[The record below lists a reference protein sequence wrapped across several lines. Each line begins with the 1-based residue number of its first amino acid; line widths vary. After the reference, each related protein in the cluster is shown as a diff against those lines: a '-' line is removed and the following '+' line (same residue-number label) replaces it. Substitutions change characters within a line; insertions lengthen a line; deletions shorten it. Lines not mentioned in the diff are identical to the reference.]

1 MFSTIILERIH
12 SSGVSMFK
20 SFSNVK
26 EFYDKPRSEILKVIK
41 NFEVIV
47 IKSTIK
53 IDHEFLNS
61 SEKIKV
67 IARAGTGLDNINQ
80 ELLQKKK
87 IELISVPKENSVAT
101 AEYIL
106 CMILF
111 LSKKISIIQKMINNN
126 DFSRHKIESI
136 QLDNSTIGV
145 IGLGSV
151 GLEVV
156 KRVNSFNCK
165 LLVFDNKKIG
175 KNIINK
181 FNITICR
188 SLSELL
194 KKSNFIIL
202 CASLNDGSENLI
214 NVKNYNIIQKGSYL
228 INCARA
234 ELVNQ
239 DILLRGLN
247 EGVFDAVAIDLI
259 SPEPV
264 YTKKK
269 QVLHP
274 LFSHPKVFYS
284 PHVAAMT
291 DTSQRKISTLLAS
304 KVKKFLLDEVDSI
317 L

>member
-1 MFSTIILERIH
+1 MVSTIILERIH
-12 SSGVSMFK
+12 SSGLSMFK

-26 EFYDKPRSEILKVIK
+26 EFYDKSRSEILEVIK

-61 SEKIKV
+61 SDKIKV

-80 ELLQKKK
+80 ELLKKRK
-87 IELISVPKENSVAT
+87 IKLISIPKENSVAT

-111 LSKKISIIQKMINNN
+111 LSKKISLIQKMINNN
-126 DFSRHKIESI
+126 DFSRHKIESV
-136 QLDNSTIGV
+136 QLDSATIGV

-156 KRVNSFNCK
+156 KRVNPFNCK
-165 LLVFDNKKIG
+165 VLVFDNKIIS

-181 FNITICR
+181 FNITTCQN
-188 SLSELL
+188 LLELL

-202 CASLNDGSENLI
+202 CASLNDESENLI
-214 NVKNYNIIQKGSYL
+214 NAENYNFIQKGSYL

-239 DILLRGLN
+239 DILLKGLN

-264 YTKKK
+264 YKKK
-269 QVLHP
+269 TQALHP
-274 LFSHPKVFYS
+274 LVNHPKVFYS

-291 DTSQRKISTLLAS
+291 DVSQRKISTLLAS

>member
-12 SSGVSMFK
+12 SSGISIFN

-26 EFYDKPRSEILKVIK
+26 EFYDRPRSEILKVIK

-53 IDHEFLNS
+53 IDHEFLES

-80 ELLQKKK
+80 ELLKKKK
-87 IELISVPKENSVAT
+87 IELISIPKENSIAT

-111 LSKKISIIQKMINNN
+111 LSKKISLIEKMINNN

-156 KRVNSFNCK
+156 KRVNPFNCK
-165 LLVFDNKKIG
+165 ILVFDNKKIS
-175 KNIINK
+175 KNIIKK
-181 FNITICR
+181 FNITICQ
-188 SLSELL
+188 SFSELL

-214 NVKNYNIIQKGSYL
+214 NVKNYNIIKKGSYL

-239 DILLRGLN
+239 DILLKGLN
-247 EGVFDAVAIDLI
+247 EGVFEAVAIDLI

-264 YTKKK
+264 YKKRK
-269 QVLHP
+269 QDLHP
-274 LFSHPKVFYS
+274 LFNHPKVFYS

-291 DTSQRKISTLLAS
+291 DVSQKKISTLLAS